1 MSDVHLLLVGVPL
14 IGLPI
19 LIAWVAMKGRAR
31 AVESWRAVA
40 RRRGARFEA
49 PTSLVW
55 GSGLGA
61 MEVIVEQAVVLL
73 DTYVVRGGRSSSA
86 YTRARACFGAGAG
99 PRFRV
104 QREGMLGGLG
114 KLLGAQD
121 VVLGDDPAFDERFV
135 VRCDDEGATRAAWT
149 HRARRLL
156 FAVEDA
162 RVESDG
168 STVSVVVGGHR
179 EDASTLEA
187 LLDLAGELAS
197 YGARE
202 LAAAAEL
209 PGARWIGPAGPWDQP
224 RAPRVELESAR
235 GPIAVRCLP
244 AAGRPAL
251 QLTLASARGL
261 PTFSVDLAGG
271 RLGGEAPRGLLPEGA
286 AELLAQVGEATLSG
300 NDRRVRLAF
309 AAIPPPERVEAAA
322 RVLAAIA
329 GGAPSLGAF
338 R

>member
-1 MSDVHLLLVGVPL
+1 
-14 IGLPI
+14 
-19 LIAWVAMKGRAR
+19 
-31 AVESWRAVA
+31 
-40 RRRGARFEA
+40 
-49 PTSLVW
+49 
-55 GSGLGA
+55 
-61 MEVIVEQAVVLL
+61 
-73 DTYVVRGGRSSSA
+73 
-86 YTRARACFGAGAG
+86 
-99 PRFRV
+99 
-104 QREGMLGGLG
+104 MLGGLG
-114 KLLGAQD
+114 KLLGARD

-135 VRCDDEGATRAAWT
+135 VKCDDEGATRAAWT

-156 FAVEDA
+156 FAVDDA

-209 PGARWIGPAGPWDQP
+209 PGARWIGPAGPWDRP

-244 AAGRPAL
+244 AAGATRAPAD
-251 QLTLASARGL
+251 ARERARAPHL
-261 PTFSVDLAGG
+261 LG
-271 RLGGEAPRGLLPEGA
+271 RPRGRAARRGGA
-286 AELLAQVGEATLSG
+286 ARA
-300 NDRRVRLAF
+300 
-309 AAIPPPERVEAAA
+309 PPRGRGGAA
-322 RVLAAIA
+322 RA
-329 GGAPSLGAF
+329 G